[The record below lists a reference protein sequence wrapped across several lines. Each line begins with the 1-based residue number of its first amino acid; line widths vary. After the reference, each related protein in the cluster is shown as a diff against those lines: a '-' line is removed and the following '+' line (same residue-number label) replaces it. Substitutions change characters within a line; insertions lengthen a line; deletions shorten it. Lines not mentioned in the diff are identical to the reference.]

1 MDNYE
6 ELAASIIKN
15 VGGRNNIKNVTNC
28 LTRLR
33 FDLKDSGMVNDSEIA
48 ANRGVVTTQF
58 AGGKYQVV
66 IGTQVGDVRQEI
78 ERQLGRSGG
87 ESSEPADQG
96 GLLDRFIALITQVMT
111 PALNVLLAC
120 GVIAGLTA
128 VLNVT
133 GVVGATDGAYLVLN
147 AMGNACLT
155 FFPVILG
162 YTSAKAFGMDPFVGM
177 ILGGVLMFPGLTE
190 SMTTGDPLF
199 TVFEGS
205 PIAMPVYQTFFGIP
219 IVFPSSG
226 YTSTVLPVVFTTF
239 VASKIERASNRVMPQ
254 AARAIMT
261 PVVTILFAGIVSLLI
276 VGPVSI
282 VLGNLISAGINYLAG
297 TVPILAY
304 LVVAIVYQPLVV
316 LGLHWA
322 LISVGL
328 VEFATT
334 GSTLIIALI
343 FPASFAHLAVCAAV
357 ALRTKSG
364 RIRETALGA
373 VISACFCII
382 EPSIYG
388 VTLPIKKRFGI
399 CMVAGTVGAVIMGF
413 SSSFMYAIA
422 MGVTGFASFIN
433 PVTGNLAGLVWCLVS
448 VGATMVVAFLLT
460 WVTYRP
466 DDDGVLE
473 GADNKNASSLDQPA
487 RHDRRVVSAPVAGDV
502 RPLSEMSDPAF
513 SRGDMG
519 KGVCIVASEGRVVA
533 PCDGTVTTMFPTGH
547 AVGVTSDDGVEV
559 LVHIG
564 VDTVSLPEGT
574 FEKRVEQGAHV
585 HRGEVL
591 VTFDPQQI
599 TSSGR
604 SLETAVLVSNSG
616 DYLDV
621 VPVRDGAV
629 EEGDELLVVIATEP
643 RVAVPA
649 A

>member
-199 TVFEGS
+199 TVFDGS

-334 GSTLIIALI
+334 GST
-343 FPASFAHLAVCAAV
+343 SFDRRPHLPGLVCAPRRLCGRGAAHQERAHTRNGPRRCHLRVLLHYRAV
-357 ALRTKSG
+357 HLGCDPAGQEALWHLHR
-364 RIRETALGA
+364 L
-373 VISACFCII
+373 
-382 EPSIYG
+382 
-388 VTLPIKKRFGI
+388 
-399 CMVAGTVGAVIMGF
+399 AGTVGAVIMGF
-413 SSSFMYAIA
+413 SSSFMYA
-422 MGVTGFASFIN
+422 
-433 PVTGNLAGLVWCLVS
+433 
-448 VGATMVVAFLLT
+448 
-460 WVTYRP
+460 
-466 DDDGVLE
+466 
-473 GADNKNASSLDQPA
+473 
-487 RHDRRVVSAPVAGDV
+487 AP
-502 RPLSEMSDPAF
+502 R
-513 SRGDMG
+513 
-519 KGVCIVASEGRVVA
+519 
-533 PCDGTVTTMFPTGH
+533 
-547 AVGVTSDDGVEV
+547 
-559 LVHIG
+559 
-564 VDTVSLPEGT
+564 
-574 FEKRVEQGAHV
+574 
-585 HRGEVL
+585 
-591 VTFDPQQI
+591 
-599 TSSGR
+599 
-604 SLETAVLVSNSG
+604 
-616 DYLDV
+616 
-621 VPVRDGAV
+621 
-629 EEGDELLVVIATEP
+629 
-643 RVAVPA
+643 
-649 A
+649 